1 METTGSAQNENEEK
15 FTDRTSAEGVATG
28 FDLGLP
34 ASDHEARSPNE
45 ADDDESDHEVLEEDL
60 EEGGS
65 SNKLRIKVPK
75 PSEMDREIA
84 LEVWG
89 VWFPNIFHNIY
100 IYRFV

>member
-15 FTDRTSAEGVATG
+15 FTDRTSGEGAAAG

-45 ADDDESDHEVLEEDL
+45 VPGDDVESDQEVLEEDL
-60 EEGGS
+60 EDGGS
-65 SNKLRIKVPK
+65 IKGTTRVKVPK
-75 PSEMDREIA
+75 PSEMSREIA

-89 VWFPNIFHNIY
+89 V
-100 IYRFV
+100 

>member
-15 FTDRTSAEGVATG
+15 FTDRTSGEGAAAG

-45 ADDDESDHEVLEEDL
+45 VPGDDVESDQEVLED
-60 EEGGS
+60 GGS
-65 SNKLRIKVPK
+65 TKGTTRVKVPK
-75 PSEMDREIA
+75 PSEMSREIA

-89 VWFPNIFHNIY
+89 V
-100 IYRFV
+100 